1 MAKQR
6 KKKRKKT
13 PQVARVAPKRG
24 KQAATSSRQLPWR
37 VVLMVGVAVLVSSW
51 ILWMWSNP
59 DGTRLESLA
68 LRPNPN
74 VLLVSVDTLRADH
87 LGTYGARVKTP
98 VIDRLAEEGVVFE
111 KTIAS
116 VPVTLPSHTS
126 LFTGSYPIAHG
137 VRDNGSFRLADE
149 HETIAETFKKA
160 GYETAAFIGSF
171 ALDSRFGLDQGFD
184 LYDDYYGDTSSYSD
198 FGISERPAD
207 EVLEPA
213 LEWMMERTE
222 KPWFAFIHLWD
233 PHHPYLPPS
242 PFKESHPED
251 LYAGEIAYVD
261 DALGRFLNELEKLNQ
276 LDNTL
281 IVLTAD
287 HGEGLGDHGE
297 KTHGM
302 FAYESTLHVPL
313 ILHWNGVLPGGRR
326 IPARVRLIDATPTVI
341 ELAGRDPL
349 PSYQGDSLVPLIL
362 DPSGEEGRQTYFE
375 AMAFNLNRN
384 WAPLTGLY
392 DGNDKYVDLPIP
404 ELYDLAHDPGELRN
418 RADEDV
424 ETIEGMREILEGVI
438 ASNSTEESRE
448 IKTSAV
454 DSETAARLQALGY
467 VVDPGQPRGSQEFT
481 EDDDPKRLV
490 HLSDKLDE
498 GVAYHA
504 AGRSEEA
511 KRLFREIIA
520 ERPSFSNAHANL
532 AHVLQETGQLGE
544 AIQVLENALEKGY
557 QTRTMMGRLG
567 LYLQE
572 SGDIEKS
579 VQVLESVIETDPTYA
594 EAYNYLST
602 SYAQLGRMQDAVQ
615 TVRKLLDLDPSY
627 ASGYS
632 NLGSIFLGANRVE
645 DAETNFRR
653 ALDLDPR
660 LAKGWNGLGVVYART
675 GRQQEAIDAWKRT
688 VELDPRQYDTIY
700 NLGTML
706 TQLNRFDQAIPY
718 LEQFVR
724 TAPPGQYGD
733 DIPKVNRLITQLK
746 AAR

>member
-1 MAKQR
+1 M
-6 KKKRKKT
+6 
-13 PQVARVAPKRG
+13 
-24 KQAATSSRQLPWR
+24 L
-37 VVLMVGVAVLVSSW
+37 GVAVLVASW
-51 ILWMWSNP
+51 ILWMWASP
-59 DGTRLESLA
+59 DGGRPGSLA
-68 LRPNPN
+68 LRPTPN
-74 VLLVSVDTLRADH
+74 VLLVSVDTLRADY

-98 VIDRLAEEGVVFE
+98 AIDRLAEEGVVFE
-111 KTIAS
+111 KTITS
-116 VPVTLPSHTS
+116 VPVTLPSHAS

-149 HETIAETFKKA
+149 HETIAETFKGA

-184 LYDDYYGDTSSYSD
+184 LYDDYYGDTSSFSD

-213 LEWMMERTE
+213 LEWMKARTE
-222 KPWFAFIHLWD
+222 TPWFAFIHIWD

-242 PFKESHPED
+242 PFKESHPGD
-251 LYAGEIAYVD
+251 PYTGEVAYVD

-281 IVLTAD
+281 IVLAAD

-313 ILHWNGVLPGGRR
+313 ILHWKDVLPGGRR
-326 IPARVRLIDATPTVI
+326 VPARVRLIDATPTIV
-341 ELAGRDPL
+341 ELAGREPL

-362 DPSGEEGRQTYFE
+362 DPSGEKGRQTYFE

-392 DGNDKYVDLPIP
+392 DGNDKYVNLPIP
-404 ELYDLAHDPGELRN
+404 ELYDLEKDPDELRN

-424 ETIEGMREILEGVI
+424 ETIESMRENLEGVI
-438 ASNSTEESRE
+438 AANSTEESRE

-454 DSETAARLQALGY
+454 NSQTAARLQTLGY
-467 VVDPGQPRGSQEFT
+467 IVDPGQPRGSRDYT

-498 GVAYHA
+498 GVASHA

-520 ERPSFSNAHANL
+520 ERPSFANAYANL
-532 AHVLQETGQLGE
+532 AHVLQETGQLSE
-544 AIQVLENALEKGY
+544 AIQVLENALEEGY

-579 VQVLESVIETDPTYA
+579 VQVLESVVETDPTYA

-602 SYAQLGRMQDAVQ
+602 SYAQLGRTQDAVR

-660 LAKGWNGLGVVYART
+660 LAKGWNGLGVVFART

-688 VELDPRQYDTIY
+688 VELDPRQYDTLY

-706 TQLNRFDQAIPY
+706 TQLNRFDEAISY
-718 LEQFVR
+718 LERFVH
-724 TAPPGQYGD
+724 TAPHGQYGS
-733 DIPKVNRLITQLK
+733 DIPKVNSLIAQLK